1 MTLAE
6 ALREICDKQI
16 PKEINGIS
24 TKYVV
29 TEFEDCGIGAVKLS
43 IMPTNIFSVDIGLTS
58 NYLKRDYMT
67 FTFDK
72 GYRNN
77 GYDLLEKD
85 VKEMLCWYIRNIMKW
100 TDGKVVREMT
110 YEEWVK
116 SERGD
121 SE

>member
-6 ALREICDKQI
+6 ALREICDRQI

-24 TKYVV
+24 TKYEV
-29 TEFEDCGIGAVKLS
+29 TEIEDYGIGGVKLS
-43 IMPTNIFSVDIGLTS
+43 IMPTNISSADIGLTF

-85 VKEMLCWYIRNIMKW
+85 VKEALCWYIRNIIKW
-100 TDGKVVREMT
+100 SNEKD
-110 YEEWVK
+110 
-116 SERGD
+116 D
-121 SE
+121 

>member
-29 TEFEDCGIGAVKLS
+29 TEFEDCGIGAVRLS
-43 IMPTNIFSVDIGLTS
+43 IMPTNISSVDIGITS

-85 VKEMLCWYIRNIMKW
+85 VKEMLCWYIRNLIKW
-100 TDGKVVREMT
+100 SNGKVVREIRLED
-110 YEEWVK
+110 YINEE
-116 SERGD
+116 GY
-121 SE
+121 